1 MILVPGLGNV
11 MFVAI
16 VTESH
21 VQHELPVHAPV
32 VLREEPE
39 VVINLLE
46 RVHAGA
52 ESNRGHFVP
61 QDIVKSLESRKGP
74 SLRTGPPS
82 SLKSQDAA
90 KFPGVRSTDNGE
102 LLFKLPTR
110 EDAPRLILRPENCQT
125 RKRNW
130 LDLAPARNRFWPV
143 GIALIPELLNSVQQ
157 VPVVSSPGRRSP
169 PAPPFHVNRTRTLRT
184 ARGHLRIQGILRR
197 SQLVWMSAGER

>member
-52 ESNRGHFVP
+52 ESNGGHFVP

-82 SLKSQDAA
+82 SLKSQDTA
-90 KFPGVRSTDNGE
+90 KFPRVRSTD
-102 LLFKLPTR
+102 KATCCS
-110 EDAPRLILRPENCQT
+110 NCQ
-125 RKRNW
+125 
-130 LDLAPARNRFWPV
+130 L
-143 GIALIPELLNSVQQ
+143 
-157 VPVVSSPGRRSP
+157 
-169 PAPPFHVNRTRTLRT
+169 
-184 ARGHLRIQGILRR
+184 
-197 SQLVWMSAGER
+197 